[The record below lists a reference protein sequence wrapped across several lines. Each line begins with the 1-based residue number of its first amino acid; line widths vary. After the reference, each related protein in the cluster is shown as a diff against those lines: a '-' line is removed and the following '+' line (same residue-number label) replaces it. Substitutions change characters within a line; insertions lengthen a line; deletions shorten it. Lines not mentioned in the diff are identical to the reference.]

1 MRERFKGRISHRED
15 VDTYSVFNC
24 GVSYWLKTVEYSI
37 SPQGKNLPNMEAY
50 KMGNFTAYTLS
61 NCIKFRKV
69 YQSNNKR
76 KLLMQNNTFPS

>member
-1 MRERFKGRISHRED
+1 MLIHILSLIA
-15 VDTYSVFNC
+15 VL
-24 GVSYWLKTVEYSI
+24 SYWFKTVEYSI

-50 KMGNFTAYTLS
+50 KMGKFTAYTLS

-76 KLLMQNNTFPS
+76 KLLMQNNTFPSK